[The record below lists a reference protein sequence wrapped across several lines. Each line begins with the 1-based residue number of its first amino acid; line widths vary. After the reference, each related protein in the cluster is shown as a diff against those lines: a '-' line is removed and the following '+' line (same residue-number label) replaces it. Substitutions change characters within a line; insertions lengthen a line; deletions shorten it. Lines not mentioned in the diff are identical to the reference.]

1 MARLARLAEKPER
14 TIVGLMSGTSLD
26 GLDIALC
33 RIAGCGEQTRAA
45 VERFLTAPYSEAQKE
60 RLREVVFRQAAPLQ
74 AVCEINPWLAQL
86 HATLVL
92 DTLQKWRIDTSHV
105 DALASHGQTV
115 FHTPAARAT
124 LQLADGDHLAVLT
137 GLLTLSDFRQK
148 ELAGG
153 GEGAPL
159 APYAEALLY
168 RAERPRVLL
177 NIGGI
182 ANFTWLPPRGDSAAP
197 ISGDTGP
204 GNTLI
209 DRAIRRNWPGRRDD
223 FDRDGAA
230 AADGRVSGA
239 LLEALKAHPYFA
251 RPCPKST
258 GPEEFGA
265 NYLETAIA
273 AAEARHG
280 PLSAVDVVATLT
292 QLTAQT
298 VSECLRRE
306 IRPLSGTELIVSGGG
321 RHNVSLVRRLAALLP
336 ELRIEDSAVLGVVP
350 DAKEALLFAVL
361 ANETL
366 AGPGFLARDGSGR
379 RLSFGKVSF
388 PD

>member
-1 MARLARLAEKPER
+1 MARLARLAGKPER

-33 RIAGCGEQTRAA
+33 RIAGCGEQTRAT
-45 VERFLTAPYSEAQKE
+45 VERFLTAPYSEAQKQ
-60 RLREVVFRQAAPLQ
+60 RLREVVFRAAAPLQ
-74 AVCEINPWLAQL
+74 AVCETNPWLAHL
-86 HATLVL
+86 HGTLVL
-92 DTLQKWRIDTSHV
+92 ETLRAWGIDPSQV

-115 FHTPAARAT
+115 FHAPAARAT
-124 LQLADGDHLAVLT
+124 LQLADGDHLAVRT
-137 GLLTLSDFRQK
+137 GLVTLSDFRQK
-148 ELAGG
+148 EIAGG

-168 RAERPRVLL
+168 RAGRPRVLL

-182 ANFTWLPPRGDSAAP
+182 ANFTWLAPLGDNAAP

-209 DRAIRRNWPGRRDD
+209 DRAFRRNWPGRGDG
-223 FDRDGAA
+223 FDRDGALA
-230 AADGRVSGA
+230 AQGRVSEA
-239 LLEALKAHPYFA
+239 LLELLKGHPYFQ
-251 RPCPKST
+251 RRCPKST

-265 NYLETAIA
+265 DYLETALA
-273 AAEARHG
+273 TAEARHG

-292 QLTAQT
+292 QLTAET

-306 IRPLSGTELIVSGGG
+306 IGSLTGTDLIVSGGG
-321 RHNVSLVRRLAALLP
+321 RHNVSLGRRLAALLP
-336 ELRIEDSAVLGVVP
+336 GLRIEDSAVLGVPP

-366 AGPGFLARDGSGR
+366 AGPGFLARDGTGR

>member
-1 MARLARLAEKPER
+1 
-14 TIVGLMSGTSLD
+14 
-26 GLDIALC
+26 
-33 RIAGCGEQTRAA
+33 
-45 VERFLTAPYSEAQKE
+45 
-60 RLREVVFRQAAPLQ
+60 
-74 AVCEINPWLAQL
+74 
-86 HATLVL
+86 
-92 DTLQKWRIDTSHV
+92 V